1 MQLQRLRATKLM
13 VGAIYPVARRSGSIF
28 PETTEGV
35 KEEKEEAEQSETTD
49 SADKGETM
57 LRFRAPFLFV
67 ASAGRVPAEAQGVE
81 IKC

>member
-1 MQLQRLRATKLM
+1 M

-35 KEEKEEAEQSETTD
+35 KEEKEEKEEAEQSETTD